1 MKHTGTQTSYSM
13 FFIGGGGGGGGEKNC
28 CWLNCSSAA
37 KFMLLLL
44 LLEIECD
51 GVGMLKTVM
60 VGCNSAGVGYSMLF
74 GQATDDVVV
83 KLVVFA
89 VLCGVGSNV

>member
-1 MKHTGTQTSYSM
+1 M
-13 FFIGGGGGGGGEKNC
+13 FFVGGGGGSGEKN

-37 KFMLLLL
+37 KSVLLL

-60 VGCNSAGVGYSMLF
+60 AGCNSAGVGYSMLF
-74 GQATDDVVV
+74 GQATDDVAV

-89 VLCGVGSNV
+89 VLCCVGSNV